1 MLLKFFKIERRGC
14 SAGRDKNVSN
24 AFSEFNASLYN
35 LTGSLGLLDKPGSLG
50 DVVFIYYEVSLIR
63 DSWVLLSKSL
73 GLAAFMECLMLV

>member
-1 MLLKFFKIERRGC
+1 MLLKFFKIDRRGC

-50 DVVFIYYEVSLIR
+50 DVVFI
-63 DSWVLLSKSL
+63 
-73 GLAAFMECLMLV
+73 